1 MHDCQKFREEWI
13 AGCSAGEDPGCDECR
28 LFCEDTSMILMALR
42 SPSNPVPDAS
52 APYWT
57 WSGTRLRARLVEERT
72 AAGLRAARY
81 RWIAAYAAAASV
93 AVVLTLGTLRLPSPA
108 VETEAALP
116 KVVLETNHIEG
127 LDRGVVNFLQQSE
140 LLVRDFTKIDPS
152 YKEDIAEARQRATR
166 SLAILPEQKRA
177 AADFEPVRITLD
189 QYENVL
195 RDIKNLD
202 SPDEIT
208 DIQMRIRR
216 NGLIANLKAYQPRV
230 VPVSQ
235 R

>member
-13 AGCSAGEDPGCDECR
+13 AGCGAGEDSGCDECR
-28 LFCEDTSMILMALR
+28 LFCEDASAILAALR

-52 APYWT
+52 GPYWT
-57 WSGTRLRARLVEERT
+57 WSEARLRARLLEESA

-81 RWIAAYAAAASV
+81 RWIATYATAASV
-93 AVVLTLGTLRLPSPA
+93 AVVLTLGTLHIPNPA
-108 VETEAALP
+108 DQPDRAG
-116 KVVLETNHIEG
+116 VVLETDHIQG
-127 LDRGVVNFLQQSE
+127 LDRGVVDFLEQSE

-152 YKEDIAEARQRATR
+152 YKEDIADARDRASR
-166 SLAILPEQKRA
+166 SLAVLPQQKRA
-177 AADFEPVRITLD
+177 AADFDPVRITLD

-195 RDIKNLD
+195 REIKNMH
-202 SPDEIT
+202 SPADIA

-230 VPVSQ
+230 VSVSQ